1 MQPQVEKAKVEDD
14 IIFGFRKTH
23 RFVCSFKPSLTKE
36 RRKKKEE
43 QNKKKNGE
51 DTSPYLSFNR
61 FERTSLK

>member
-36 RRKKKEE
+36 RRKKK
-43 QNKKKNGE
+43 
-51 DTSPYLSFNR
+51 R
-61 FERTSLK
+61 RTK